1 MGKMANLAASHGI
14 QNLDEALMRRSI
26 RDELENHQIP
36 DAAIRRPHYKP
47 PGHPARSAMDEL
59 SDTIKTTL
67 PPKFNDIPNNVVN
80 SLVKLVISSD
90 ESDAKAA
97 ARKAL
102 KKELALREQVARTA
116 TAESGFVNQERI
128 AEDAVEVV
136 GLQKD
141 LAAFDFA
148 STKRIKAIQEEREM
162 EALLE
167 ARARRALATLELSE
181 RIKEIDRSDS
191 ARAINARPPQA
202 SSSHAIDA
210 PAPPRQVSSAPL
222 LALPPSVEVNRK
234 GRKPV
239 PSREPTGL
247 ASLTQAPIRPLPDM
261 PKKRNRVVFAE
272 GTKPQ

>member
-116 TAESGFVNQERI
+116 TAESGFVSQERI
-128 AEDAVEVV
+128 AEVV
-136 GLQKD
+136 GLQQD

-148 STKRIKAIQEEREM
+148 STKRIKAIQEEREI

-191 ARAINARPPQA
+191 ARAINAPPPQA
-202 SSSHAIDA
+202 SSSRAIDA
-210 PAPPRQVSSAPL
+210 PAPPRQVASAPL